1 MSTTAM
7 MRLAARRPSAA
18 APLRTA
24 VRHISGKDVRF
35 GNEARALM
43 LAGVDKLADAVQVT
57 LGALVLFWPLGRAG
71 LGAVAEAVQAV
82 LSYGDKGVA
91 FLFGGLVE
99 PGFGGDN
106 VTWRGVGGENSL
118 SLAVG
123 MRLSI
128 GGVRCVVTQFN
139 EPCSNLKPL
148 WRRLAA
154 AEARWPGWPR
164 ETTRL
169 THGITACNGPLGQN
183 TGPGQRGWFA
193 RVVQEGEIRVGD
205 EIFAEAP
212 DGPPAKKQRKISS
225 YF

>member
-1 MSTTAM
+1 MGDE
-7 MRLAARRPSAA
+7 RHRRALS
-18 APLRTA
+18 LLCTA
-24 VRHISGKDVRF
+24 VGE
-35 GNEARALM
+35 G
-43 LAGVDKLADAVQVT
+43 
-57 LGALVLFWPLGRAG
+57 
-71 LGAVAEAVQAV
+71 
-82 LSYGDKGVA
+82 
-91 FLFGGLVE
+91 FGGLVE

-123 MRLSI
+123 MQLSI

-139 EPCSNLKPL
+139 EPCSNLKDL